1 MDVVFGYTKY
11 DEALN
16 EKSERVMIED
26 TAKATTAKAIEMRS
40 DSTPPPV

>member
-26 TAKATTAKAIEMRS
+26 TAKATTKAIEMHS
-40 DSTPPPV
+40 DSTPLPV

>member
-16 EKSERVMIED
+16 EKFERVMIED
-26 TAKATTAKAIEMRS
+26 TAKATEMRS
-40 DSTPPPV
+40 DPTSSPV